1 VVTKVR
7 LTYLFLPLLLISC
20 AARSQPPYMATIHP
34 LAVILREVI
43 GTRGRVAEMLPP
55 GASPHTF
62 EPRPSDAE
70 SASAA
75 IALFYGAPTLDG
87 WAAGLPAKQKV
98 ELLHLIPRSDLLP
111 YVADPDEPPSS
122 KEGSHDDFD
131 PHFWMDPL
139 TVKAMLPR
147 LVDRLCQ
154 LDRGSCGAY
163 RSNAT
168 NFSSRLE
175 ELDRQVAETLAPVRG
190 KPVFLFHPSLRYLLK
205 RYGLKYAGVI
215 EPFPGKEPSPRYLQ
229 QLVRRL
235 HQEGANAV
243 FSEPQLPRR
252 PAEVVAE
259 TARVKLRV
267 LDDTGGIP
275 GRMTY
280 AELIRYNAQVLRE
293 ALQ

>member
-1 VVTKVR
+1 VR
-7 LTYLFLPLLLISC
+7 FTVLLLPLLITAC
-20 AARSQPPYMATIHP
+20 TPRSRPRFLATIHP
-34 LAVILREVI
+34 IAAILQEVI
-43 GTRGRVAEMLPP
+43 GSRGRVSEMLPP

-62 EPRPSDAE
+62 EPRPSDVE

-75 IALFYGAPTLDG
+75 VVLCYVGPALDG
-87 WAAGLPAKQKV
+87 WAAGLPAKHKV
-98 ELLHLIPRSDLLP
+98 ALLSLIPRADLLP
-111 YVADPDEPPSS
+111 YLADPDEPAGTGKDS
-122 KEGSHDDFD
+122 EGDFD

-139 TVKAMLPR
+139 LVKAMLPG
-147 LVDRLCQ
+147 LVDRLCEE
-154 LDRGSCGAY
+154 DRGSCPAY
-163 RSNAT
+163 RSNAA
-168 NFSSRLE
+168 RLSAQLQD
-175 ELDRQVAETLAPVRG
+175 LDRQVAAILAPVRG
-190 KPVFLFHPSLRYLLK
+190 KPVFLFHPSLRYLLE

-229 QLVRRL
+229 RLVRRL
-235 HQEGANAV
+235 HQEGAKAV

-267 LDDTGGIP
+267 LDVSGGVA

-280 AELIRYNAQVLRE
+280 AELILYNARVLRE